1 VTHEKAASGD
11 VMPHKFIAFD
21 VRITRKT
28 RLQEKPD
35 LKVRHRFPALTAVPL
50 PQAASVSN

>member
-1 VTHEKAASGD
+1 VTHEKAASSD

-21 VRITRKT
+21 VRIAK
-28 RLQEKPD
+28 KPD

-50 PQAASVSN
+50 LQAASVSNRP